1 MMEMNMT
8 KFPIGIQTF
17 SEIRD
22 KGFIYVDKTAHIYRL
37 THSTKCFFLS
47 RPRRFGKSLLIST
60 LASYFEGH
68 RELFEGLAIADL
80 EQDWK
85 SYPVLHLDLT
95 GVNYHEEDALQKTL
109 NLSLCLWERV
119 YGKDEAEATL
129 GDRFMG
135 VIKRASELTGMRTVL
150 LVDEYEKP
158 ILDTIDDEE
167 IQEKHRQT
175 LNGFYS
181 GIKKSDKYLKFVLL
195 TGVTKIGKLSVF
207 SALNNITDISL
218 MQEYADICGI
228 TEDELEDVFHD
239 DIQAMADKQNKSYHA
254 MHEALKRE
262 YNGYHFNKEM
272 TKSVY
277 NPYSLLNALSRKEL
291 SHYWFETGTPTF
303 LVHLLKKYRPN
314 LDKLENAT
322 MTRDDLAMI
331 HTFVSNPL
339 PIIYQSGYLT
349 ISGYDD
355 EFSEFTL
362 NYPNAEVKEGFLKG
376 LIPLVMGEERATE
389 FEVAHFVRAVRR
401 GDTDDFF
408 ERISSL
414 LANVPYDVKL
424 NYEVHFQ
431 NFIYLLFTLMGF
443 YTNVEIHSAKGRA
456 DMVVKTD
463 KYIYVMEFKRDSTAQ
478 AAMQQ
483 IKDKGYAEPFKLDGR
498 QIILVGANFAQD
510 MSNIDGVLVEEG

>member
-1 MMEMNMT
+1 M
-8 KFPIGIQTF
+8 
-17 SEIRD
+17 R
-22 KGFIYVDKTAHIYRL
+22 
-37 THSTKCFFLS
+37 
-47 RPRRFGKSLLIST
+47 
-60 LASYFEGH
+60 
-68 RELFEGLAIADL
+68 
-80 EQDWK
+80 
-85 SYPVLHLDLT
+85 
-95 GVNYHEEDALQKTL
+95 
-109 NLSLCLWERV
+109 
-119 YGKDEAEATL
+119 AE
-129 GDRFMG
+129 
-135 VIKRASELTGMRTVL
+135 
-150 LVDEYEKP
+150 
-158 ILDTIDDEE
+158 
-167 IQEKHRQT
+167 
-175 LNGFYS
+175 
-181 GIKKSDKYLKFVLL
+181 
-195 TGVTKIGKLSVF
+195 
-207 SALNNITDISL
+207 
-218 MQEYADICGI
+218 
-228 TEDELEDVFHD
+228 
-239 DIQAMADKQNKSYHA
+239 
-254 MHEALKRE
+254 LKRE
-262 YNGYHFNKEM
+262 YNGYHFCEEM
-272 TKSVY
+272 TQSVY
-277 NPYSLLNALSRKEL
+277 NPYSLLNALSGKKIK
-291 SHYWFETGTPTF
+291 HYWFETGTPTF

-443 YTNVEIHSAKGRA
+443 YTNVEMHSAKGRA

-483 IKDKGYAEPFKLDGR
+483 IKDKGYAEPFKSDGR

-510 MSNIDGVLVEEG
+510 MSNIDGVLVEEV